1 MPTWR
6 VQRLVAAGL
15 SLLLAIAVALPA
27 LAAERGGLQ
36 SLTGESIGAAELAR
50 GKVILVVWASWSPR
64 CRDIVP
70 RINAIARR
78 WSGQAAVMAVNF
90 QEEPAEVSRFLT
102 GQGLSARVA
111 IDRDS
116 SFAKK
121 HGITWLPGLVVL
133 DEGRSLYGG
142 KLPDD
147 PDSLLAS
154 LLSR

>member
-1 MPTWR
+1 MPSWR
-6 VQRLVAAGL
+6 ARRLAAASL
-15 SLLLAIAVALPA
+15 SLLLAVAVAVSAPA
-27 LAAERGGLQ
+27 ADWGDLR
-36 SLTGESIGAAELAR
+36 SLSGEPVAAAELAR

-78 WSGQAAVMAVNF
+78 WSGQAKVIAVDF
-90 QEEPAEVSRFLT
+90 QEEPADVERFLA
-102 GQGLSARVA
+102 GQNLTARVA

-133 DEGRSLYGG
+133 DDGRAVHAG